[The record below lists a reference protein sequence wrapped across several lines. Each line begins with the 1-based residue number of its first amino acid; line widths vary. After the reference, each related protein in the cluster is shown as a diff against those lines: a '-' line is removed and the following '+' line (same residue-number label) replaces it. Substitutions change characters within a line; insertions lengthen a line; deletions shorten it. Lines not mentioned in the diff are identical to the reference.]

1 MRIIVFT
8 VAVGFICAMTV
19 LTAFYFKNN
28 GVPPAGVIGVVVLV
42 VFGIGIIGSLLHPP
56 RR

>member
-8 VAVGFICAMTV
+8 LAIVFICAMAV
-19 LTAFYFKNN
+19 LTAFYFSYN
-28 GVPPAGVIGVVVLV
+28 GVTPAGVIGVLVLV
-42 VFGIGIIGSLLHPP
+42 VFGVGIIGALLQPP